1 MTREKITTQL
11 SVKNSNSHKVDFE
24 NMVNTQKLKMYN
36 ALSDVVLPN
45 TEKQLFKG
53 QVVYVINGY
62 RRIVGP
68 FEILG
73 FSMPDDYGRCVYLD
87 WDCYWFAKAPKDI
100 IMGKIDDQVIELS
113 VQVLKESFRSSK
125 SIFCSMVLRL
135 MDTEEYGCNYCRS
148 LDLVL
153 TLFPEVDRKLLEYEL
168 DKYL

>member
-1 MTREKITTQL
+1 MTRGQISTQL
-11 SVKNSNSHKVDFE
+11 SVENSNSYKVDFE
-24 NMVNTQKLKMYN
+24 NMINTQKLKVYN
-36 ALSDVVLPN
+36 ALFDVLPN

-53 QVVYVINGY
+53 QLVYVINGY
-62 RRIVGP
+62 GRIVGP

-73 FSMPDDYGRCVYLD
+73 FCMPDDYGCCVFLN

-100 IMGKIDDQVIELS
+100 IMKEIDNQVIKLS
-113 VQVLKESFRSSK
+113 KQVLKESFRGSK